1 MRSKANFN
9 QYRYY
14 DTTCRGNRSMR
25 ETDGTA
31 RILHEGEFLRL
42 LRRRHWEYVE
52 RTNAHG
58 VAVIVAITDAD
69 ELLLVE
75 QYRWPLERPVIEL
88 PAGLVGDVG
97 VDETLLEAAQRELE
111 EETGYRAAHMSELA
125 AGPATAG
132 LSNEIT
138 TFFRAGGLTRTG
150 PGGGDETET
159 ITVHPVPLAALR
171 GWLRDQSERAAVDPK
186 LYAGLWLAG
195 IGPDAG

>member
-1 MRSKANFN
+1 MTEAKS
-9 QYRYY
+9 
-14 DTTCRGNRSMR
+14 
-25 ETDGTA
+25 TA
-31 RILHEGEFLRL
+31 RVLHEGEFLRL

-58 VAVIVAITDAD
+58 VAVIVAITDKD

-97 VDETLLEAAQRELE
+97 EDETLLAAAQRELE
-111 EETGYRAAHMSELA
+111 EETGYRAARMSELA
-125 AGPATAG
+125 SGPTTAG

-138 TFFRAGGLTRTG
+138 TFCRASGLVRVG
-150 PGGGDETET
+150 PGGGDDTET
-159 ITVHPVPLAALR
+159 ITVHPVPLAGLR
-171 GWLRDQSERAAVDPK
+171 GWLDAQSMRAAVDPK

-195 IGPDAG
+195 IGPAAG

>member
-1 MRSKANFN
+1 MN
-9 QYRYY
+9 
-14 DTTCRGNRSMR
+14 
-25 ETDGTA
+25 ETAKSA
-31 RILHEGEFLRL
+31 RILYEGEFLRL

-75 QYRWPLERPVIEL
+75 QYRLPLRCPVIEL
-88 PAGLVGDVG
+88 PAGLVGDIG
-97 VDETLLEAAQRELE
+97 EEETVLEAAQRELE
-111 EETGYRAAHMSELA
+111 EETGYRADRMSELA
-125 AGPATAG
+125 SGPTTAG

-138 TFFRAGGLTRTG
+138 TFCRAGGLTRMG

-159 ITVHPVPLAALR
+159 ITVHTVPLKD
-171 GWLRDQSERAAVDPK
+171 LRDWLGARHPGAAIDPK

-195 IGPDAG
+195 IGPDIA

>member
-1 MRSKANFN
+1 MSETES
-9 QYRYY
+9 
-14 DTTCRGNRSMR
+14 TTRV
-25 ETDGTA
+25 
-31 RILHEGEFLRL
+31 LHEGEFLRL
-42 LRRRHWEYVE
+42 LRRGHWEYVE

-58 VAVIVAITDAD
+58 VAVIVAVTEAN

-97 VDETLLEAAQRELE
+97 GDETLIDAARRELE

-125 AGPATAG
+125 SGPTTAG

-138 TFFRAGGLTRTG
+138 TFCRADGLARTG
-150 PGGGDETET
+150 PGGGDDTET
-159 ITVHPVPLAALR
+159 ITVHPVPLAGLR
-171 GWLRDQSERAAVDPK
+171 GWLDAQSARAAIDPK

-195 IGPDAG
+195 IKPEAV